1 MKGVILAAGYGTRF
15 LPATK
20 SVPKELLPLVDRP
33 ALDFILQEFVD
44 SGITELLLISSRR
57 KRALEDYL
65 DHEVELEGAL
75 ERAGKPDMLQKI
87 APPPLKVTVVRQ
99 AAMRGT
105 GHALLLAREFAGS
118 DPVIVAYPDD
128 IHIGD
133 PPLSAQLIET
143 HTATGAT
150 VLATIYDPPH
160 LERYGIV
167 ALDDDEE
174 HVTDIV
180 EKPAPGTEPSREA
193 SIGRYLYTPDFFQ
206 ELAREWEAFEAAG
219 NPGTGP
225 QPGPGGAGS
234 SRAGVGTGNRPAG
247 GPGGGA
253 GAGGPTTGGEFYH
266 TGALKRLMSQGRVVR
281 RRITGE
287 RIDVGAPAGYVRA
300 FLRYAAADPELRRAM
315 EEELGR

>member
-33 ALDFILQEFVD
+33 ALDFILQEFID

-75 ERAGKPDMLQKI
+75 ERAGKPEMLKEI

-99 AAMRGT
+99 PAMRGT
-105 GHALLLAREFAGS
+105 GHALLLAREFAGD

-128 IHIGD
+128 IHVGD

-143 HTATGAT
+143 HRATGAT
-150 VLATIYDPPH
+150 VLATIYDPPN

-193 SIGRYLYTPDFFQ
+193 SIGRYLYTPDFFE
-206 ELAREWEAFEAAG
+206 ELAREWEAFEA
-219 NPGTGP
+219 TGS
-225 QPGPGGAGS
+225 Q
-234 SRAGVGTGNRPAG
+234 V
-247 GPGGGA
+247 
-253 GAGGPTTGGEFYH
+253 AGGPTTGGEFFH

-300 FLRYAAADPELRRAM
+300 FVRYAAADPELRQAI